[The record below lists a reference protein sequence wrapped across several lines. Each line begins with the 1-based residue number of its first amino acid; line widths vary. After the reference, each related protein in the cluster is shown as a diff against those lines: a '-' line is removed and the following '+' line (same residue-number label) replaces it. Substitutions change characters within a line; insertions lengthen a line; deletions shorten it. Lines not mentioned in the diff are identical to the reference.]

1 MKRVIAGFILLLF
14 ANVTLLAQKADSTTS
29 KKPASKPD
37 PKQEIKAVF
46 DRLVEGIRQLD
57 AEKVMS
63 VYEKSDRILFFNN
76 NGTVTIGWDNMLNNR
91 RQLYAKTKNVTLE
104 ITGLRIEML
113 SPQSAYL
120 TCKWKQSQEYEGKL
134 ESASGRMTLI
144 FRRIGND
151 WKVVHLHTSPDNP
164 DLSRP
169 VFPSERQTQERQT
182 PNNSP
187 AEIRQK
193 PTVNNF

>member
-1 MKRVIAGFILLLF
+1 MREVLIIALIVLF
-14 ANVTLLAQKADSTTS
+14 GNSFALYAQSNIATKSL
-29 KKPASKPD
+29 KGND

-63 VYEKSDRILFFNN
+63 VYEKSNNILFFNN
-76 NGTVTIGWDNMLNNR
+76 NGTVTIGWDNMLQNR
-91 RQLYAKTKNVTLE
+91 KSLYAKTKNVTLE

-120 TCKWKQSQEYEGKL
+120 TCKWKQTQEFDGKL

-144 FRRIGND
+144 FRRIGKE
-151 WKVVHLHTSPDNP
+151 WKAVHLHTSPDNP

-169 VFPSERQTQERQT
+169 VFPSERQTNQEKKSI
-182 PNNSP
+182 NN
-187 AEIRQK
+187 
-193 PTVNNF
+193 

>member
-1 MKRVIAGFILLLF
+1 MKVKGIVIFVFLALSCFPS
-14 ANVTLLAQKADSTTS
+14 LAQKNNKTLS
-29 KKPASKPD
+29 D

-46 DRLVEGIRQLD
+46 ERLIEGIRQLD

-76 NGTVTIGWDNMLNNR
+76 NGTVTVGWDNMLKNR
-91 RQLYAKTKNVTLE
+91 QSLYARTKNVNLE

-120 TCKWKQSQEYEGKL
+120 TCKWKQTQEFDGKL

-144 FRRIGND
+144 FKRISKE
-151 WKVVHLHTSPDNP
+151 WKAVHLHTSPDNP
-164 DLSRP
+164 DLTRP
-169 VFPSERQTQERQT
+169 VFPSERQN
-182 PNNSP
+182 P
-187 AEIRQK
+187 
-193 PTVNNF
+193 